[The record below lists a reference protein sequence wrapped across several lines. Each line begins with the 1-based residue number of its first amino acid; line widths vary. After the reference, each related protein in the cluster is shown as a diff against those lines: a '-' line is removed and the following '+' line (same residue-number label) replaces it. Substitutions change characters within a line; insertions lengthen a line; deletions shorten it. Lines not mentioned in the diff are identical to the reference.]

1 MGKVIERLC
10 RCDEDRANH
19 LLRALKVWLAY
30 VGILC
35 LGGLIFGTPLYFWF
49 DRTVASIN
57 SGHQAE
63 VARLIDVNKG
73 LLVIIDQRL
82 PPLVAKTDAAV
93 QAAQEAV
100 SKAEGASKTAA
111 GAGATA
117 RQAATTAKSAANK
130 VSEAAADVKEAVTP
144 QPVEPKDPPDWL
156 GGS

>member
-1 MGKVIERLC
+1 MIGLV
-10 RCDEDRANH
+10 A
-19 LLRALKVWLAY
+19 A
-30 VGILC
+30 
-35 LGGLIFGTPLYFWF
+35 GGLLAGWSLAKLRSD
-49 DRTVASIN
+49 DREAQVVASTQSEIQRMQDIN
-57 SGHQAE
+57 HQLM
-63 VARLIDVNKG
+63 LI
-73 LLVIIDQRL
+73 IEQRL

-130 VSEAAADVKEAVTP
+130 ASEAVADVKEAVTP

>member
-10 RCDEDRANH
+10 RCDERRANH

-49 DRTVASIN
+49 DRTVSSIKT
-57 SGHQAE
+57 SHQQE
-63 VARLIDVNKG
+63 VGRLIDVNKS

-93 QAAQEAV
+93 QAAQAAV
-100 SKAEGASKTAA
+100 SKAEGASKAATGAGVTARRAASTAA
-111 GAGATA
+111 
-117 RQAATTAKSAANK
+117 SAANK
-130 VSEAAADVKEAVTP
+130 ASEAAADVKEAVMP
-144 QPVEPKDPPDWL
+144 QPTEPKDAPAWL

>member
-49 DRTVASIN
+49 DRTVTSIN
-57 SGHQAE
+57 AGHQAE

-130 VSEAAADVKEAVTP
+130 ASEAAADVKEAVTP
-144 QPVEPKDPPDWL
+144 QPAEPKDPPAWL